1 MINTLNLTLMFLSE
15 YQNIKFFF
23 AKGFV
28 PNWSKEVLVIK
39 KAKNTVPWTYVTND
53 LTGKEIVG
61 TFYEKELLETK
72 QKEFRVAKVIKRKV
86 DKLYVKLKGYDKFFN
101 RWIEKTLL
109 YKMSYFPELTTVK
122 RK

>member
-1 MINTLNLTLMFLSE
+1 MIMSE
-15 YQNIKFFF
+15 YQNIKKYF

-28 PNWSKEVLVIK
+28 PNCSKEVLVIK

-61 TFYEKELLETK
+61 MFYEKEFLETK
-72 QKEFRVAKVIKRKV
+72 QKEFRVAKVIKKKV
-86 DKLYVKLKGYDKFFN
+86 DKLYVKWKGYDKFFN

-109 YKMSYFPELTTVK
+109 YKMSYFPELTIVK